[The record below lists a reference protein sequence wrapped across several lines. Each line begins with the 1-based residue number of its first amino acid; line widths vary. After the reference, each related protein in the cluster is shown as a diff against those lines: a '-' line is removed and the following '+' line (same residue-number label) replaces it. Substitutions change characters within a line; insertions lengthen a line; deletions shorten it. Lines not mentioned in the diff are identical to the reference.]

1 MNRFHFMFSIIAAVF
16 VYVCLS
22 VVFGQEGIWAYN
34 QLQKQKIALTVGVER
49 LQDLNSRLLTE
60 STALQKDRDVIASY
74 AKKMGFIYPGE
85 HLVKIN
91 GIPEP
96 PPAVYDPGTKLLRPD
111 IVFIPE
117 WLAKSIAFLTFVFYN
132 LVFSILSVIR
142 YHDPAKV

>member
-22 VVFGQEGIWAYN
+22 VLFGQEGIWAYN

-74 AKKMGFIYPGE
+74 AKKWALFIR
-85 HLVKIN
+85 
-91 GIPEP
+91 
-96 PPAVYDPGTKLLRPD
+96 T
-111 IVFIPE
+111 
-117 WLAKSIAFLTFVFYN
+117 SIW
-132 LVFSILSVIR
+132 
-142 YHDPAKV
+142 

>member
-1 MNRFHFMFSIIAAVF
+1 MFSIIAAVF

-22 VVFGQEGIWAYN
+22 VLFGQEGIWAYN

-74 AKKMGFIYPGE
+74 AKKM
-85 HLVKIN
+85 VKIN
-91 GIPEP
+91 GIPEAP
-96 PPAVYDPGTKLLRPD
+96 PVVYDPGTKLLRPD
-111 IVFIPE
+111 IIFIPE

>member
-34 QLQKQKIALTVGVER
+34 QLQKQKIALSVGVEH
-49 LQDLNSRLLTE
+49 LQDLNNRLVTE

-96 PPAVYDPGTKLLRPD
+96 SPAVYDPGTKLLRPD

-117 WLAKSIAFLTFVFYN
+117 WLAKSVAFLAFVFYN